1 LLTVKYYSTV
11 KVMIYIAHLSNKPLV
26 F

>member
-1 LLTVKYYSTV
+1 MSGS
-11 KVMIYIAHLSNKPLV
+11 SNKPLV